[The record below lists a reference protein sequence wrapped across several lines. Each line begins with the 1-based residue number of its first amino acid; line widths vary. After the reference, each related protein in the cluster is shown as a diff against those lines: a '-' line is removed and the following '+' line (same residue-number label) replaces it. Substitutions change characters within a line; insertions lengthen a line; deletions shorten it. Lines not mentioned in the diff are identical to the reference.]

1 MSDTAGRFQPN
12 NLLIR
17 CAKDLAAVLG
27 AAVSGA
33 TDETSVTVD
42 MSDCDRR
49 LSATDEDRAEDGRGE
64 DGRGGRVAFGVAAF
78 FTGVLLRGFLAAAD
92 GGFGVELRGLLGGR
106 LFVGAVGGRFAA
118 RGPGAGDIER
128 RGAGIALGAAVICF
142 GRIASAARTW
152 RPREHLLQVL

>member
-42 MSDCDRR
+42 MSD
-49 LSATDEDRAEDGRGE
+49 
-64 DGRGGRVAFGVAAF
+64 
-78 FTGVLLRGFLAAAD
+78 
-92 GGFGVELRGLLGGR
+92 
-106 LFVGAVGGRFAA
+106 
-118 RGPGAGDIER
+118 
-128 RGAGIALGAAVICF
+128 
-142 GRIASAARTW
+142 
-152 RPREHLLQVL
+152 

>member
-49 LSATDEDRAEDGRGE
+49 LSATVEDRGEDGRGE
-64 DGRGGRVAFGVAAF
+64 DGRGVRRRPPRRVARCAVARCTA
-78 FTGVLLRGFLAAAD
+78 RRAMAAHPA
-92 GGFGVELRGLLGGR
+92 
-106 LFVGAVGGRFAA
+106 
-118 RGPGAGDIER
+118 
-128 RGAGIALGAAVICF
+128 
-142 GRIASAARTW
+142 T
-152 RPREHLLQVL
+152 